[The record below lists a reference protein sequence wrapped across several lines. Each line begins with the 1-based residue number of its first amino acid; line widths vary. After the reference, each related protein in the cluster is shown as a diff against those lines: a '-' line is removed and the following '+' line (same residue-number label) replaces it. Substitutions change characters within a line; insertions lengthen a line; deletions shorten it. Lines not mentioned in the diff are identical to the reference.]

1 MRVLGAV
8 VAVLTAVLFYISFA
22 QPDAVPLYVPIAGV
36 VMTPAVLLG
45 ARLPIFLRMFLMAYV
60 AVFVIFALGFVGFT
74 YNIVPDAL
82 DNARP
87 KPFLM
92 IAVTVFA
99 WLLLAIARIPL
110 MRTIMDLSQPFFTS
124 TREDAILPFG
134 RVRITMREGTIAK
147 LFFSIVLALVLGEV
161 YLSILFNE
169 WQGSLFN
176 ALQEKKADDFGAAV
190 IVFLILASIW
200 IVVQVVQFLAGQ
212 YLLIR
217 WRRHMSTAF
226 FRRWL
231 QDATHY
237 RMQFLGDRADN
248 PDQRIAED
256 LRTFVNETFQ
266 ISQSFFTKLLSLA
279 AFIQVLWSLS
289 ATFKYQVGGFNL
301 DTVPGYLVWVALIY
315 AVFVTIVAHF
325 IGRVLIPLNF
335 NKEKAEATFRYSL
348 ARTREYG
355 EQIALLKGANA
366 ESEVLDRKYDGI
378 VRATWALV
386 DRQKNLQLFS
396 FAVNQMSVI
405 LPYVLLAPAYFSG
418 ATDLGSL
425 TRTAGAFGQVQDG
438 FTVFVDLY
446 TRLATYKAAL
456 NRIIGF
462 DETMRFA
469 HAQTGGYLRPDGA
482 AGGDIAVKG
491 ASLDIPSGKT
501 IATVDQLFLDKG
513 ARTLVTGP
521 SGSGK
526 STLFRVIAGIWP
538 YGKGEIG
545 IPAGAK
551 VMLLPQRPYIPL
563 GTLRAAVSY
572 PGHETQ
578 YSDAEIKAALT
589 AAELPQLVD
598 RLNEDDLWPQRLSGG
613 EQQRLA
619 IARAL
624 LAKPDWLLLDEATAS
639 LDEDLETLIYRTL
652 RDALP
657 NTTLVS
663 IGHRSTLHDLHDSRI
678 DMRRGGDGSFTPM
691 AVGTAAAA

>member
-1 MRVLGAV
+1 MRVLSAI
-8 VAVLTAVLFYISFA
+8 VAILTAILFQVSLS
-22 QPDAVPLYVPIAGV
+22 QPAAVPLYVPIAGIA
-36 VMTPAVLLG
+36 MTPAVYLG
-45 ARLPIFLRMFLMAYV
+45 ARLPIFLRMFLTAYV
-60 AVFVIFALGFVGFT
+60 AVFVIFAVGFIGFA
-74 YNIVPDAL
+74 YNLVPGAL
-82 DNARP
+82 DDVRP

-99 WLLLAIARIPL
+99 WLLLTIARIPL
-110 MRTIMDLSQPFFTS
+110 IQTIMALTEPFFTS
-124 TREDAILPFG
+124 TRDDSILPFG
-134 RVRITMREGTIAK
+134 RLRIAMREGSIAK
-147 LFFSIVLALVLGEV
+147 LFLGIVLTLVLGEV

-169 WQGSLFN
+169 WQGQLFN
-176 ALQEKKADDFGAAV
+176 ALQEKKADDFNAAV
-190 IVFLILASIW
+190 GLFLILASIW
-200 IVVQVVQFLAGQ
+200 IVLQVVQFLAGQ

-217 WRRHMSTAF
+217 WRRHMSVAF

-231 QDATHY
+231 ADATHY

-256 LRTFVNETFQ
+256 LRTFVNETYQ

-279 AFIQVLWSLS
+279 AFVQVLWGLS
-289 ATFKYQVGGFNL
+289 ATFKYQVGGFSL
-301 DTVPGYLVWVALIY
+301 DTVPGYLVWVALLY
-315 AVFVTIVAHF
+315 AIVVTGVAHL
-325 IGRVLIPLNF
+325 IGRVLIQLNF

-355 EQIALLKGANA
+355 EQIALLKGAVA

-378 VRATWALV
+378 VNATWALV

-396 FAVNQMSVI
+396 FAVNQISVI

-462 DETMRFA
+462 DEAMRLA
-469 HAQTGGYLRPDGA
+469 HGQSGGYVRTDGPA
-482 AGGDIAVKG
+482 TSGIMLKDG
-491 ASLDIPSGKT
+491 SLDLPSGKA
-501 IATVDQLFLDKG
+501 IASIDRLTLEKG
-513 ARTLVTGP
+513 ERMLVTGP

-526 STLFRVIAGIWP
+526 STLFRVISGIWP
-538 YGKGEIG
+538 YGKGEVS
-545 IPAGAK
+545 IPSGAT

-578 YSDAEIKAALT
+578 YGDDAIKAALI
-589 AAELPQLVD
+589 AAQLPQLTD
-598 RLNEDDLWPQRLSGG
+598 RLDEDDLWPQRLSGG

-639 LDEDLETLIYRTL
+639 LDEDLETVIYQTL

-657 NTTLVS
+657 DTTIVS
-663 IGHRSTLHDLHDSRI
+663 IGHRSTLHDLHDERI
-678 DMRRGGDGSFTPM
+678 DMKRTAEGPFRPTP
-691 AVGTAAAA
+691 VDNVAAA